1 MSLPVPEDIT
11 YLKRTTFSGYYL
23 DFQSNFPDL
32 SSLFFSYLLNQ
43 FLQQEAQETSVNW
56 EYTSVCIQIIYCD
69 QTIDNF
75 PLKDFRNNWT
85 LRE

>member
-11 YLKRTTFSGYYL
+11 YLKGPTFSGCYL
-23 DFQSNFPDL
+23 GYQSHFPDP

-43 FLQQEAQETSVNW
+43 FLHQEAQETSVNS
-56 EYTSVCIQIIYCD
+56 EYTSVHIQIIYCD
-69 QTIDNF
+69 QTIDTF

-85 LRE
+85 LHE